1 MCKVLIPCARMCPSF
16 LRCVSTSNKHFPFLH
31 SVFICILHNVPTFW
45 NCGCAFLSVSS
56 EKNLLAFAFCC
67 CLYFTVTLKNLGE
80 YLSVLCLTDSSV
92 LVDQVKACCFMESMV
107 EQCVRCRVADVHCC
121 VSVFHRFSIIHL
133 YIYLSFPVIFI
144 FYTLL
149 QSLQQE
155 EVYNTREVFIPSEGI
170 CMGRVRSHL
179 FKPSPLLHTEVF
191 S

>member
-16 LRCVSTSNKHFPFLH
+16 LRCVSTSNKHFP
-31 SVFICILHNVPTFW
+31 CILFLFVFYTMSQLFGIVDVPF
-45 NCGCAFLSVSS
+45 CLCQVK
-56 EKNLLAFAFCC
+56 KNLLAFAFCC

-121 VSVFHRFSIIHL
+121 VSFFHRFSIIHL